1 MPVLTD
7 ERLYWYTARLD
18 RVIDGDTVVLHIDL
32 GLHVTKLH
40 VVRLYGINA
49 PEIRGPHRTT
59 AGREATDFLKSLL
72 TTKDTLFVKTIRDQ
86 TGKYGR
92 LLAALFLDNGECI
105 QRKMVESGFAQRT
118 CPLPDHINV
127 DELYCPRCHHAVK
140 FLLNN
145 LTRASAVSQNN
156 LK

>member
-18 RVIDGDTVVLHIDL
+18 RVIDGDTVVLHINL

-49 PEIRGPHRTT
+49 PEIRGPNRTT

-72 TTKDTLFVKTIRDQ
+72 PPKEKLFVKTIKDQ

-92 LLAALFLDNGECI
+92 LLAALFLDSGECV
-105 QRKMVESGFAQRT
+105 QRKMVDAGFAEKT

-127 DELYCPRCHHAVK
+127 DAAYCPRCNHTIK
-140 FLLNN
+140 YLLNGI
-145 LTRASAVSQNN
+145 
-156 LK
+156 K